1 MNAPET
7 DKGELPLPDCDAA
20 SLFFPT
26 TAENIKKNI
35 LHHVMS
41 FQGRDPQRAGESDI
55 YKAVAYT
62 LRDIMVEKWI
72 KTQKASYAKGKKRVY
87 YLSLEFLIGRSLGN
101 SMINLGIYDAVQQ
114 AVEGLG
120 FDMDLLREEE
130 EDAALGNGGLGRLAA
145 CFMDSIATLKIPAYG
160 YGILYEYG
168 LFNQQL
174 IDGYQVESPDSWM
187 RYGTPWVFER
197 DMPVFPVHF
206 YGRVSSYLDADG
218 NYRSQWLETEDV
230 MALPCDILV
239 PGYKNDHVINIRLW
253 AARASRDLD
262 LSFFGRG
269 DYIGA
274 VQHKVSSET
283 ISKVLYPPDHNL
295 AGQELRLKQQY
306 FFVAATLQ
314 DIMRRYKK
322 KYSDFNMFSE
332 IIAVQLNDTH
342 PSIAIPELM
351 RLLLDVEA
359 LSWEKAWDVCTK
371 TFAYTNHTLMPEAL
385 EKWHVELLAMVL
397 PRHMEIIFE
406 INQRFLE
413 LVALAYPGDTGRLRT
428 MSLIEEGEDKMVRMA
443 HLAIVGSHSV
453 NGVAE
458 LHSRLLKEKTF
469 KLFHQ
474 FFPGKFNSK
483 TNGIT
488 PRRWLLKANFRLAEL
503 ITSKIGS
510 GWITDLDQLRGL
522 EPWADDRE
530 FQTEWRAIKRA
541 NKVRLAALIR
551 KKCGVEVSPDSMF
564 DIQVKRIHEY
574 KRQLLNC
581 LHVITLYHKIIRR
594 PDLDLV
600 PRTIIFAGKAAPT
613 YWKAKLVIKLI
624 TSIGEVVNND
634 PRVGSRLRVVFL
646 PNYNVSQ
653 AEVIMPAA
661 DLSEQISTAGTEASG
676 TGNMKFAL
684 NGALTIGTLDGANIE
699 ILEEVGRENIFIF
712 GMTAEEAEYEKL
724 NVSRTPMA
732 ICRDHEEIGQTMD
745 SLRNGSFSRG
755 DKELFRPLVD
765 SLLDPSDPYLLLLDL
780 ESYLLCQ
787 DQANAAFLDP
797 AAWTRMSILNVA
809 RMGKFS
815 TDRTIKQ
822 YAREIWGVPV
832 DEDPERS

>member
-1 MNAPET
+1 MDALKNDT
-7 DKGELPLPDCDAA
+7 GLHPLFDCDCA

-26 TAENIKKNI
+26 TTEDIKKNI

-72 KTQKASYAKGKKRVY
+72 ATQKASYAKGKKRVY

-101 SMINLGIYDAVQQ
+101 SMINLGIYDAMQQ
-114 AVEGLG
+114 AVEELG

-187 RYGTPWVFER
+187 RYGSPWVFER
-197 DMPVFPVHF
+197 TMPVFPVHF
-206 YGRVSSYLDADG
+206 YGRVSSYLDANG
-218 NYRSQWLETEDV
+218 NYRAQWLETEEV

-239 PGYKNDHVINIRLW
+239 PGYKNDHVINMRLW

-274 VQHKVSSET
+274 VQNKVSSET

-322 KYSDFNMFSE
+322 KYSDFNTFSD

-342 PSIAIPELM
+342 PAIAIPELM
-351 RLLLDVEA
+351 RLLLDDEG

-385 EKWHVELLAMVL
+385 EKWHVGLLEEVL
-397 PRHMEIIFE
+397 PRHLQIIYE
-406 INQRFLE
+406 INRRFLE
-413 LVALAYPGDTGRLRT
+413 LVALAYPGDSGKLRE
-428 MSLIEEGEDKMVRMA
+428 MSIIEEGEEKKVSMA

-453 NGVAE
+453 NGVAK
-458 LHSRLLKEKTF
+458 LHTRLLKEKIF
-469 KLFHQ
+469 KSFHQ

-488 PRRWLLKANFRLAEL
+488 PRRWLLKANPRLAEL
-503 ITSKIGS
+503 ISGKIGP

-522 EPWADDRE
+522 EPWADDID
-530 FQTEWRAIKRA
+530 FQTEWRTIKRA
-541 NKVRLAALIR
+541 NKERLAVFIH
-551 KKCGVEVSPDSMF
+551 KHCGIEVSLDSMF

-581 LHVITLYHKIIRR
+581 LHVITHYHRILRR

-600 PRTIIFAGKAAPT
+600 PRTVIFAGKAAPT

-624 TSIGEVVNND
+624 NSIAEVVNND
-634 PRVGSRLRVVFL
+634 PRVGSRLRIVFL

-676 TGNMKFAL
+676 TGNMKFSL
-684 NGALTIGTLDGANIE
+684 NGALTIGTLDGANVE

-724 NVSRTPMA
+724 HASRTPQA
-732 ICRDHEEIGQTMD
+732 ICRDNEEIGQTID
-745 SLRNGSFSRG
+745 SLQNGSFSRG

-765 SLLDPSDPYLLLLDL
+765 SLLDQYDPYLLLLDF
-780 ESYLLCQ
+780 ESYLACQ
-787 DQANAAFLDP
+787 DQVNEAFLDP
-797 AAWTRMSILNVA
+797 VAWTRKSVLNVA

-832 DEDPERS
+832 DEE

>member
-1 MNAPET
+1 MNVLEDGAE
-7 DKGELPLPDCDAA
+7 ELPLSDCDDK

-55 YKAVAYT
+55 YKALAYT

-101 SMINLGIYDAVQQ
+101 SMINLGIYAAVQQ
-114 AVEGLG
+114 AVEELG

-187 RYGTPWVFER
+187 RYGTPWVFQR

-206 YGRVSSYLDADG
+206 YGRVSTYLDADG

-230 MALPCDILV
+230 IALPCDILV
-239 PGYKNDHVINIRLW
+239 PGYQNDHVINIRLW

-351 RLLLDVEA
+351 RLLLDVEG
-359 LSWEKAWDVCTK
+359 LSWERAWDVCTK

-385 EKWHVELLAMVL
+385 EKWHVGLLEEVL
-397 PRHMEIIFE
+397 PRHMEIIYE
-406 INQRFLE
+406 INHRFLE
-413 LVALAYPGDTGRLRT
+413 LVALAYPNDIGRLRA
-428 MSLIEEGEDKMVRMA
+428 MSIIEEGDEKKVRMA

-453 NGVAE
+453 NGVAR
-458 LHSRLLKEKTF
+458 LHTRLLKEKTF
-469 KLFHQ
+469 KFFHQ

-488 PRRWLLKANFRLAEL
+488 PRRWLLKANPRLAEL
-503 ITSKIGS
+503 ITRKIGP
-510 GWITDLDQLRGL
+510 GWITDLNQLRGL
-522 EPWADDRE
+522 EPFADDRE

-541 NKVRLAALIR
+541 NKERLAALIR
-551 KKCGVEVSPDSMF
+551 KECGVEVDLDSMF

-581 LHVITLYHKIIRR
+581 LHVITLYHKMLRR
-594 PDLDLV
+594 PDLDLAS
-600 PRTIIFAGKAAPT
+600 RTVIFAGKAAPS

-624 TSIGEVVNND
+624 NSIAEVVNND

-676 TGNMKFAL
+676 TGNMKFSL

-699 ILEEVGRENIFIF
+699 ILEEVGSENIFIF

-724 NVSRTPMA
+724 NVSRTPTA
-732 ICRDHEEIGQTMD
+732 ICHDNEEIGQVID
-745 SLRNGSFSRG
+745 SLRTGSFSRG
-755 DKELFRPLVD
+755 DKELFRSLVD

-780 ESYLLCQ
+780 ESYLVCQ
-787 DQANAAFLDP
+787 SQVNAVFLDP
-797 AAWTRMSILNVA
+797 VAWTRMSVLNVA

-832 DEDPERS
+832 DEES

>member
-1 MNAPET
+1 MQASEKSMEK
-7 DKGELPLPDCDAA
+7 DSLYECDCD
-20 SLFFPT
+20 SLFFPAT
-26 TAENIKKNI
+26 KEDIKKNI

-41 FQGRDPQRAGESDI
+41 FQGRDPQRAGEGDI

-101 SMINLGIYDAVQQ
+101 SMINLGIYDEMRQ
-114 AVEGLG
+114 AVEELG
-120 FDMDLLREEE
+120 FDMDMLREEE

-145 CFMDSIATLKIPAYG
+145 CFMDSVATLKIPAYG

-168 LFNQQL
+168 LFYQQL
-174 IDGYQVESPDSWM
+174 IDGYQVESPDNWM

-197 DMPVFPVHF
+197 TMPVFPVHY
-206 YGRVSSYLDADG
+206 YGRVSTYLDASG
-218 NYRSQWLETEDV
+218 NYRAQWIETEDV

-262 LSFFGRG
+262 LSYFGRG

-274 VQHKVSSET
+274 VQNKVSSET

-314 DIMRRYKK
+314 DIMRRYTK
-322 KYSDFNMFSE
+322 KYADFNTFSD

-342 PSIAIPELM
+342 PAIAIPELM
-351 RLLLDVEA
+351 RLLLDIEG
-359 LSWEKAWDVCTK
+359 LSWERGWDVCTK

-385 EKWHVELLAMVL
+385 EKWPVELLAKVL
-397 PRHMEIIFE
+397 PRHMEIIYE
-406 INQRFLE
+406 INRRFLE
-413 LVALAYPGDTGRLRT
+413 QVALAYPGDVGRLRA
-428 MSLIEEGEDKMVRMA
+428 MSIIEEGESKKVCMA

-453 NGVAE
+453 NGVAK
-458 LHSRLLKEKTF
+458 LHTRLLKERMF
-469 KLFHQ
+469 KSFHQ

-488 PRRWLLKANFRLAEL
+488 PRRWLLKANPRLAEL
-503 ITSKIGS
+503 ISGKIGT

-522 EPWADDRE
+522 ESLATDGD
-530 FQTEWRAIKRA
+530 FQGEWRAIKRA
-541 NKVRLAALIR
+541 NKEDLAALIL
-551 KKCGVEVSPDSMF
+551 KKCGVEVNPDSMF

-581 LHVITLYHKIIRR
+581 LHVISLYHQILRR
-594 PDLDLV
+594 PDLDLA
-600 PRTIIFAGKAAPT
+600 PRTVIFAGKAAPT

-624 TSIGEVVNND
+624 TSVADVVNND
-634 PRVGSRLRVVFL
+634 PRVGMRLRVVFL

-676 TGNMKFAL
+676 TGNMKFSL

-699 ILEEVGRENIFIF
+699 ILEEVGKENIFIF
-712 GMTAEEAEYEKL
+712 GMTAEEAQYEKL
-724 NVSRTPMA
+724 NVSRTPQA
-732 ICRDHEEIGQTMD
+732 ICRDNGEVAQIIDG
-745 SLRNGSFSRG
+745 LRNGSFSRG

-765 SLLDPSDPYLLLLDL
+765 SLLDQYDPYLLLLDL
-780 ESYLLCQ
+780 ESYLACQ
-787 DQANAAFLDP
+787 ERVNTAFLDP
-797 AAWTRMSILNVA
+797 AEWARMSILNVA

-822 YAREIWGVPV
+822 YASEIWDVPV
-832 DEDPERS
+832 GDEE